1 MDRNKEIFEESK
13 KYMPGGVN
21 SPVRSFGSVG
31 INPPVIKSGKGA
43 MIKDENGNE
52 YIDFVLAWG
61 PMILG
66 HCDEDVVEAIKKT
79 SEESIAFGAST
90 KLELDLAKLLCE
102 TLDNVDMIR
111 MVNSGTEATMSAV
124 KLARGYTKKD
134 KIIKFAGCYHGHFD
148 GFLIEAGSG
157 VLTEGIPGCLGVPE
171 ESIKN
176 TLIGIYN
183 DEKQVEEL
191 FEKYGNDIA
200 GIIIEPVAGNMGV
213 VKCDPKFMRKLRE
226 LCDKYGALLIF
237 DEVMCGFRVAYKG
250 AQTLFDV
257 KPDLVTYAK
266 IMGGGLPCGAYGGR
280 REIMENLSPLGGVY
294 QAGTMSGNP
303 IVMSAGLATVKKLY
317 ENPSYYNHIEKIGSK
332 LEKGVLEI
340 AKKKGLGLVV
350 NRQGGMMTL
359 FFTDL
364 KEVKCYDDVK
374 TCDGERFKRYFL
386 HMLNKG
392 FNIPPSQFEAM
403 FLSVKHTEE
412 HIKSFKS
419 MLIFRYIFKKRLN
432 LIGSFI
438 TNLIYLYVFVLEI
451 FFLIKIFI
459 YL

>member
-317 ENPSYYNHIEKIGSK
+317 ENPSYYDHIEKIGSK
-332 LEKGVLEI
+332 LERGVLEI

-412 HIKSFKS
+412 HIDKFLEAFESFE
-419 MLIFRYIFKKRLN
+419 
-432 LIGSFI
+432 G
-438 TNLIYLYVFVLEI
+438 
-451 FFLIKIFI
+451 
-459 YL
+459 

>member
-317 ENPSYYNHIEKIGSK
+317 ENPSYYNHIEKIGAK

-412 HIKSFKS
+412 HIDKFLEAFESFE
-419 MLIFRYIFKKRLN
+419 
-432 LIGSFI
+432 G
-438 TNLIYLYVFVLEI
+438 
-451 FFLIKIFI
+451 
-459 YL
+459 

>member
-266 IMGGGLPCGAYGGR
+266 IIGGGLPCGAYGGR

-317 ENPSYYNHIEKIGSK
+317 ENPSYYDHIEKIGSK

-412 HIKSFKS
+412 HIDKFLEAFDSFE
-419 MLIFRYIFKKRLN
+419 
-432 LIGSFI
+432 G
-438 TNLIYLYVFVLEI
+438 
-451 FFLIKIFI
+451 
-459 YL
+459 

>member
-317 ENPSYYNHIEKIGSK
+317 ENPSYYDHIEKIGSK

-340 AKKKGLGLVV
+340 AKKKGIGLVV

-412 HIKSFKS
+412 HIDRFLEAFESFE
-419 MLIFRYIFKKRLN
+419 
-432 LIGSFI
+432 G
-438 TNLIYLYVFVLEI
+438 
-451 FFLIKIFI
+451 
-459 YL
+459 

>member
-213 VKCDPKFMRKLRE
+213 VKCDTKFMRKLRE

-317 ENPSYYNHIEKIGSK
+317 ENPSYYDHIEKIGSK

-340 AKKKGLGLVV
+340 AKKKGIGLVV

-412 HIKSFKS
+412 HIDKFLEAFESFE
-419 MLIFRYIFKKRLN
+419 
-432 LIGSFI
+432 G
-438 TNLIYLYVFVLEI
+438 
-451 FFLIKIFI
+451 
-459 YL
+459 

>member
-31 INPPVIKSGKGA
+31 IIPPVIKSGKGA

-226 LCDKYGALLIF
+226 LCDKYGSLLIF

-317 ENPSYYNHIEKIGSK
+317 ENPSYYDHIEKIGSK

-412 HIKSFKS
+412 HIDKFLEAFESFE
-419 MLIFRYIFKKRLN
+419 
-432 LIGSFI
+432 G
-438 TNLIYLYVFVLEI
+438 
-451 FFLIKIFI
+451 
-459 YL
+459 

>member
-1 MDRNKEIFEESK
+1 MNMDRNKEIFEESK

-317 ENPSYYNHIEKIGSK
+317 ENPSYYDHIEKIGSK

-412 HIKSFKS
+412 HIDKFLEVFESFE
-419 MLIFRYIFKKRLN
+419 
-432 LIGSFI
+432 G
-438 TNLIYLYVFVLEI
+438 
-451 FFLIKIFI
+451 
-459 YL
+459 

>member
-1 MDRNKEIFEESK
+1 MNMDRNKEIFEESK

-317 ENPSYYNHIEKIGSK
+317 ENPSYYDHIEKIGSK

-340 AKKKGLGLVV
+340 AKKKGIGLVV

-412 HIKSFKS
+412 HIDKF
-419 MLIFRYIFKKRLN
+419 
-432 LIGSFI
+432 
-438 TNLIYLYVFVLEI
+438 LEA
-451 FFLIKIFI
+451 FE
-459 YL
+459 

>member
-1 MDRNKEIFEESK
+1 MNMDRNKEIFEESK

-90 KLELDLAKLLCE
+90 KLELDLAKILCE

-317 ENPSYYNHIEKIGSK
+317 ENPSYYDHIEKIGSK

-386 HMLNKG
+386 HILNKG

-412 HIKSFKS
+412 HIDKFLEAFESFE
-419 MLIFRYIFKKRLN
+419 
-432 LIGSFI
+432 G
-438 TNLIYLYVFVLEI
+438 
-451 FFLIKIFI
+451 
-459 YL
+459 

>member
-1 MDRNKEIFEESK
+1 MNMDRNKEIFEESK

-226 LCDKYGALLIF
+226 LCDKYGSLLIF

-317 ENPSYYNHIEKIGSK
+317 ENPSYYDHIEKIGSK

-340 AKKKGLGLVV
+340 AKKKGIGLVV

-412 HIKSFKS
+412 HIDKFLEAFESFE
-419 MLIFRYIFKKRLN
+419 
-432 LIGSFI
+432 G
-438 TNLIYLYVFVLEI
+438 
-451 FFLIKIFI
+451 
-459 YL
+459 

>member
-317 ENPSYYNHIEKIGSK
+317 ENPSYYDHIEKIGSK

-340 AKKKGLGLVV
+340 ARKKGIGLVV

-412 HIKSFKS
+412 HIDKFLEAFESFE
-419 MLIFRYIFKKRLN
+419 
-432 LIGSFI
+432 G
-438 TNLIYLYVFVLEI
+438 
-451 FFLIKIFI
+451 
-459 YL
+459 

>member
-90 KLELDLAKLLCE
+90 KLELDLAKILCE

-226 LCDKYGALLIF
+226 LCDKYEALLIF

-317 ENPSYYNHIEKIGSK
+317 ENPSYYDHIEKIGSK
-332 LEKGVLEI
+332 LEKGVLEKK
-340 AKKKGLGLVV
+340 KKKGLGLVV

-412 HIKSFKS
+412 HIDKFLEAFESFE
-419 MLIFRYIFKKRLN
+419 
-432 LIGSFI
+432 G
-438 TNLIYLYVFVLEI
+438 
-451 FFLIKIFI
+451 
-459 YL
+459 

>member
-1 MDRNKEIFEESK
+1 MGLNKEIFEESRI
-13 KYMPGGVN
+13 YMPGGVN

-31 INPPVIKSGKGA
+31 INPPIIKSGKGV
-43 MIKDENGNE
+43 ILKDEEGKE

-66 HCDEDVVEAIKKT
+66 HCDLDVVYAIQKT
-79 SEESIAFGAST
+79 SAESIAFGAST
-90 KLELDLAKLLCE
+90 KLELDLAKLLCD
-102 TLDNVDMIR
+102 TLDNIDMIR
-111 MVNSGTEATMSAV
+111 MVNSGTEATMSAI

-157 VLTEGIPGCLGVPE
+157 VLTEGIPGCLGVPKD
-171 ESIKN
+171 SIKN

-183 DEKQVEEL
+183 DENQVEEL
-191 FEKYGNDIA
+191 FNKYGEDIA
-200 GIIIEPVAGNMGV
+200 AIIIEPVAGNMGV
-213 VKCDPKFMRKLRE
+213 VKCNPKFMRKLRE
-226 LCDKYGALLIF
+226 LCDKFGALLIF
-237 DEVMCGFRVAYKG
+237 DEVMSGFRVAYKG

-303 IVMSAGLATVKKLY
+303 IVMAAGLATVRKLN
-317 ENPSYYNHIEKIGSK
+317 ENPSYYDHIEKIGAK
-332 LEKGVLEI
+332 LEKGILEI
-340 AKKKGLGLVV
+340 AAKKNIGLVI

-364 KEVKCYDDVK
+364 KEVNSYDDVK

-386 HMLNKG
+386 HMIENG

-412 HIKSFKS
+412 HVEKFLKAFESFE
-419 MLIFRYIFKKRLN
+419 
-432 LIGSFI
+432 G
-438 TNLIYLYVFVLEI
+438 
-451 FFLIKIFI
+451 
-459 YL
+459 

>member
-90 KLELDLAKLLCE
+90 KLELDLAKILCE

-226 LCDKYGALLIF
+226 LCDKYEALLIF

-317 ENPSYYNHIEKIGSK
+317 ENPSYYDHIEKIGSK

-412 HIKSFKS
+412 HIDKFLEAFESFE
-419 MLIFRYIFKKRLN
+419 
-432 LIGSFI
+432 G
-438 TNLIYLYVFVLEI
+438 
-451 FFLIKIFI
+451 
-459 YL
+459 

>member
-317 ENPSYYNHIEKIGSK
+317 ENPSYYDHIEKIGSK

-340 AKKKGLGLVV
+340 AKKKGIGLVV

-386 HMLNKG
+386 HMLKKG

-403 FLSVKHTEE
+403 FLSVKHKEE
-412 HIKSFKS
+412 HIDKFLEAFESFE
-419 MLIFRYIFKKRLN
+419 
-432 LIGSFI
+432 G
-438 TNLIYLYVFVLEI
+438 
-451 FFLIKIFI
+451 
-459 YL
+459 

>member
-43 MIKDENGNE
+43 RIKDENGNE

-66 HCDEDVVEAIKKT
+66 HCDEEVVEAIKKT

-213 VKCDPKFMRKLRE
+213 VKCNPKFMRKLRE

-317 ENPSYYNHIEKIGSK
+317 ENPSYYDHIEKIGSK

-340 AKKKGLGLVV
+340 AKKKGIGLVV

-412 HIKSFKS
+412 HIDKFLEAFESFE
-419 MLIFRYIFKKRLN
+419 
-432 LIGSFI
+432 G
-438 TNLIYLYVFVLEI
+438 
-451 FFLIKIFI
+451 
-459 YL
+459 

>member
-266 IMGGGLPCGAYGGR
+266 IIGGGLPCGAYGGR

-317 ENPSYYNHIEKIGSK
+317 ENPSYYDHIEKIGSK

-340 AKKKGLGLVV
+340 AKKKSLGLVV

-412 HIKSFKS
+412 HIDKFLEAFESFE
-419 MLIFRYIFKKRLN
+419 
-432 LIGSFI
+432 G
-438 TNLIYLYVFVLEI
+438 
-451 FFLIKIFI
+451 
-459 YL
+459 

>member
-111 MVNSGTEATMSAV
+111 MVNSGTEATMSVV

-317 ENPSYYNHIEKIGSK
+317 ENPSYYDHIEKIGSK

-374 TCDGERFKRYFL
+374 TCDGKRFKRYFL

-412 HIKSFKS
+412 HIDKFLEAFESFE
-419 MLIFRYIFKKRLN
+419 
-432 LIGSFI
+432 G
-438 TNLIYLYVFVLEI
+438 
-451 FFLIKIFI
+451 
-459 YL
+459 

>member
-412 HIKSFKS
+412 HIDKFLEAFESFE
-419 MLIFRYIFKKRLN
+419 
-432 LIGSFI
+432 G
-438 TNLIYLYVFVLEI
+438 
-451 FFLIKIFI
+451 
-459 YL
+459 

>member
-213 VKCDPKFMRKLRE
+213 VKCEPKFMRKLRE

-317 ENPSYYNHIEKIGSK
+317 ENPSYYDHIEKIGSK

-412 HIKSFKS
+412 HIDKFLEAFESFE
-419 MLIFRYIFKKRLN
+419 
-432 LIGSFI
+432 G
-438 TNLIYLYVFVLEI
+438 
-451 FFLIKIFI
+451 
-459 YL
+459 